1 MSYLVIPPRQVDV
14 DIDADGIPVHLEGGP
29 LRGRVRPLQRW
40 LVDADWWSSPV
51 SREYWRVLLRRA
63 ESPARHLGKRTPP
76 RQDELVCEIY
86 RDLESGVWF
95 VERIYD

>member
-1 MSYLVIPPRQVDV
+1 MSYLIIPPRQVDV

-40 LVDADWWSSPV
+40 LVDADWWSRPV
-51 SREYWRVLLRRA
+51 SREYWRVLLQKGGSSVRA
-63 ESPARHLGKRTPP
+63 REERPQR
-76 RQDELVCEIY
+76 DELVCEIY
-86 RDLESGVWF
+86 RDMESGSWF